1 MKEMDVF
8 VKTESNIKESSI
20 LNCRFENTS
29 YMAMP
34 CDIVQKVLDLKNE
47 LVAKLKGYDL
57 EVYNR
62 NKKYF
67 DYVENNREIY
77 SVNSRPEEDYNL
89 GACLA
94 YLMDLSLE
102 DKDMS
107 EKFLIIQDIEIY
119 SSEHYLTSDC
129 KYEGVCNIK
138 NKNGDLC
145 EIIALHIF
153 SEEIGTNMLQVVYF
167 DGERLRTFTPYRG
180 NSVNV
185 LTQTCIG
192 NEEYSHVIGDKSKNS
207 YNKEIFNEIYKDGL
221 PKDNRSCEYYEALA
235 TGYLKFLGLEDAE
248 DAVNDFDVAFTEVE
262 KVLSG
267 KMKE

>member
-1 MKEMDVF
+1 MKEMGVF
-8 VKTESNIKESSI
+8 GKTESKIKDNSI
-20 LNCRFENTS
+20 LNERFENTG

-34 CDIVQKVLDLKNE
+34 CNIVQKILDLKNE
-47 LVAKLKGYDL
+47 VVAKLKGYDL

-67 DYVENNREIY
+67 DYVENNREMY
-77 SVNSRPEEDYNL
+77 TVNSRPEEDYSL

-102 DKDMS
+102 EGNISGEGVIIKDV
-107 EKFLIIQDIEIY
+107 EIY
-119 SSEHYLTSDC
+119 SSEYYLTFDC
-129 KYEGVCNIK
+129 KYEGVCTIK
-138 NKNGDLC
+138 NGNSDLC

-153 SEEIGTNMLQVVYF
+153 SEEIGTSMLQVVYF
-167 DGERLRTFTPYRG
+167 DGEHLRTFTPYSG

-192 NEEYSHVIGDKSKNS
+192 SEMYSHVIGNKSKNS
-207 YNKEIFNEIYKDGL
+207 YNKELFTEIYKDYL
-221 PKDNRSCEYYEALA
+221 PNDTGSCEYYEALT

-248 DAVNDFDVAFTEVE
+248 DAVNNFDVAFTEVE

-267 KMKE
+267 KM